1 MVPSSS
7 PHTGTANVR
16 SARSRESDALFWL
29 SQALRAHGAQSS
41 TQAKHSYTQNKN
53 KCFKRDIG
61 LGNGGATFNPSSWE
75 AEAGGSLQISLVY
88 RVSSRTARATTNQPN
103 K

>member
-1 MVPSSS
+1 VVPSSS

-41 TQAKHSYTQNKN
+41 TQGKH
-53 KCFKRDIG
+53 
-61 LGNGGATFNPSSWE
+61 
-75 AEAGGSLQISLVY
+75 
-88 RVSSRTARATTNQPN
+88 
-103 K
+103 